1 MSALDLT
8 TYLVIDPEQCGGA
21 AAMLMVAEQAIAGGV
36 SIMQLR
42 APTYKKRE
50 WLAMARDLLPMCR
63 AAQIPLLINDHL
75 DVALGAGAD
84 GVHVGQADL
93 PVGLCRQYLG
103 PEAVIGLSTN
113 RPEHFSD
120 LALMQASYVGIGPV
134 FSTSTKLDAAPTLG
148 IAGLEACLARSPL
161 PAVAIGGIG
170 LAQVP
175 ALAKT
180 GTAGV
185 AVVSAIC
192 RATDPRQAAADL
204 KAAWMAGRAA

>member
-1 MSALDLT
+1 MLE
-8 TYLVIDPEQCGGA
+8 VA
-21 AAMLMVAEQAIAGGV
+21 AQAIAGGV
-36 SIMQLR
+36 SIVQLR

-50 WLAMARDLLPMCR
+50 WLAMARDLLPICR
-63 AAQIPLLINDHL
+63 AARVPFLINDHL

-93 PVGLCRQYLG
+93 PVSLCRQYLG
-103 PEAVIGLSTN
+103 AEAVIGLSTN

-120 LALMQASYVGIGPV
+120 PALAQASYVGIGPV

-148 IAGLEACLARSPL
+148 ITGLQACLALSPV

-170 LAQVP
+170 LAQVS

-180 GTAGV
+180 GAAGV

-192 RATDPRQAAADL
+192 RAADPRQAAAEL
-204 KAAWMAGRAA
+204 KAAWVAGRAA